1 MVTIIGGGIAGTVLA
16 GALARHGRPATVY
29 ERQALPRNGQFLV
42 LDGRA
47 HAALHSLGVPID
59 PLHKVSH
66 PLTAIRIAYTENERT
81 RPSDGHRLYFRDDLM
96 RVLDEFA
103 ASAGARR
110 HDGIAI
116 TDLDPATGTLVS
128 GATSVATDDLIIG
141 ADGTDSLARARL
153 EPARSAEYA
162 GQTVVYGTTRVP
174 VRPDS
179 APSVLHFQGRVGT
192 GTLPASTFGHFW
204 NDDVAVWFCR
214 ITQPE
219 LPPEEIGTHPV
230 RDWAEAVRLSAPAI
244 APIVDAMVNETD
256 TVRVINARNVPLAD
270 AATPR
275 APVLLCGDADHALT
289 PAAGVGARD
298 AIEDAAA
305 LVAAL
310 TTGADPAAAMAERR
324 RQLVEE
330 RDRIARL
337 YERPRK

>member
-16 GALARHGRPATVY
+16 GALARHGHPATVY
-29 ERQALPRNGQFLV
+29 ERQAHPRNGQFLV

-47 HAALHSLGVPID
+47 HAALHRLGVPMD
-59 PLHKVSH
+59 RLHNVSH
-66 PLTAIRIAYTENERT
+66 PLTAIRIAYTDNERT

-96 RVLDEFA
+96 GVLSDF
-103 ASAGARR
+103 AGAAGAQR
-110 HDGIAI
+110 HDGITI
-116 TDLDPATGTLVS
+116 TDLDPATGTVVN
-128 GATSVATDDLIIG
+128 GAAAVAADDLIIG
-141 ADGTDSLARARL
+141 ADGADSLVRARL

-162 GQTVVYGTTRVP
+162 GQTVVYGTTRVA
-174 VRPDS
+174 VRPGS

-192 GTLPASTFGHFW
+192 GTLPTSTFGHFW
-204 NDDVAVWFCR
+204 NDEVAVWFCR

-219 LPPEEIGTHPV
+219 LSPEDLGTHPAP
-230 RDWAEAVRLSAPAI
+230 DWTEAVRQSAPAI
-244 APIVDAMVNETD
+244 APLVDTMLTETD
-256 TVRVINARNVPLAD
+256 TVRVINARNVPLAT
-270 AATPR
+270 AAPPR
-275 APVLLCGDADHALT
+275 SPVILCGDADHALT

-305 LVAAL
+305 LATAL